1 MTTDVEF
8 LGRWFAEVTKPQ
20 LARYNERMS
29 DARAYRNTP
38 RWTRERSKAQNEFH
52 ATTAEARRLYELAIA
67 EIEAIGE
74 VSEAVDAAL
83 TRFQAGAVSN
93 VEAA

>member
-1 MTTDVEF
+1 MTTDTEF

-20 LARYNERMS
+20 LARYNERM
-29 DARAYRNTP
+29 ANAVAYRNTP
-38 RWTRERSKAQNEFH
+38 RWTRERSKAQNEFQ

-67 EIEAIGE
+67 DIETLGE

-83 TRFQAGAVSN
+83 TQFQATAQN
-93 VEAA
+93 VEAAA